1 MSVAAAAVEMPAGAV
16 QRVEALP
23 EALLAIL
30 GHVVDPKSLARA
42 GAVGRAW
49 REAAAANGES
59 LWEHAS
65 ASIPLLE
72 ILDILQEE
80 YGIQALD
87 SDNGDDDDDED
98 PNEGR
103 LSYVHVLLLLLRIAR
118 RRATP
123 SSPSAAP
130 TPTTTSASF
139 CRSPTSVPKR
149 WRR

>member
-30 GHVVDPKSLARA
+30 GHLVDPKSLARA

-98 PNEGR
+98 SNEGR

-139 CRSPTSVPKR
+139 CRSPASVPKR
-149 WRR
+149 RRR

>member
-1 MSVAAAAVEMPAGAV
+1 MSVAVAAIEMPAGVA

-30 GHVVDPKSLARA
+30 GHLVDPKSLARA

-65 ASIPLLE
+65 ASIPLL
-72 ILDILQEE
+72 DTLQEE

-103 LSYVHVLLLLLRIAR
+103 LSYVHVLLLLLLRR

-139 CRSPTSVPKR
+139 CRSPASVPKR
-149 WRR
+149 RRR

>member
-30 GHVVDPKSLARA
+30 GHLVDDPKSLARA
-42 GAVGRAW
+42 GVVGRAW

-65 ASIPLLE
+65 ASIPLL
-72 ILDILQEE
+72 DTLQEE

-98 PNEGR
+98 PNEGKGK
-103 LSYVHVLLLLLRIAR
+103 SFLRM
-118 RRATP
+118 
-123 SSPSAAP
+123 S
-130 TPTTTSASF
+130 
-139 CRSPTSVPKR
+139 
-149 WRR
+149 

>member
-30 GHVVDPKSLARA
+30 GHLVDPKSLARA

-49 REAAAANGES
+49 REAAAAYGKS

-98 PNEGR
+98 SNEGR

-139 CRSPTSVPKR
+139 CRSPASVPKR
-149 WRR
+149 RRR